1 MRRRFNLHEKIAL
14 FEEANGRCLQCRK
27 PLGTDWHGDHIK
39 AFSRGGPTAIEN
51 GRALCSSCNLKKGD
65 AQVRELRKWQVRAVA
80 LAREKFREG
89 KQVFAAG
96 VSVGGGKTIMGC
108 VLAEAMVSSGLID
121 RVIVVAPN
129 QSIKNGWAEDMT
141 DVGLRVRNLDGND
154 AMRWDI
160 PDGDHGYITTYQSVD
175 AQPQAHRKRC
185 LALTVASGG
194 RCRTLVIFDELHH
207 LGDDE
212 CSGGNATKWASSC
225 KQAFG
230 DATYIVCLTGT
241 PGRCDGLRLPF
252 IEYDGP
258 NESGE
263 SKARLDIVYSYGKA
277 VDDQIVRRCE
287 FIPIEAS
294 GDVSGDVSGRASTRD
309 KKSPLRAAV
318 ERAALNL
325 SAEPSQGFEGLAAE
339 DMLDLALTQLDIRRA
354 THPRAAMIAVC
365 DNIKHAQYIEQ
376 CLRARGETPVLVT
389 SDTPDAHQ
397 KIKRFRSSNERVIV
411 AVAMISEGVN
421 IPRLRVCAY
430 MSRKTA
436 PLTLEQIMGRVVR
449 IDWRDRKNQNGEE
462 ASFDDV
468 GMQHPP
474 GEAAFLY
481 LNKPEIVSWVRE
493 VEREMEAV
501 VRERED
507 RERRDRMEILDPVVP
522 DIRVDELSVRNDG
535 LTIGGAEYSQDVASV
550 LYDFRKGNPTAVLP
564 TTIAAKIID
573 LAIRRSQSVRH
584 ETAAVERPEQS
595 YDEKLRDLTIR
606 CDRAV
611 RRIGAR
617 NRWEREQF
625 AKLHHWANQ
634 KAGIE
639 SQKAASPEQLE
650 RKLQALAVY
659 EGEPVA

>member
-1 MRRRFNLHEKIAL
+1 MRRRFNLHERIAM
-14 FEEANGRCLQCRK
+14 FEEAGGRCLECHA
-27 PLGTDWHGDHIK
+27 PLGTNWHGDHIQ

-51 GRALCSSCNLKKGD
+51 GRALCAPCNLKKGD
-65 AQVRELRKWQVRAVA
+65 GQVLELREWQERAVA
-80 LAREKFREG
+80 LARNKFRDG
-89 KQVFAAG
+89 KQVFSAG

-141 DVGLRVRNLDGND
+141 GVGLRVRNLDGNE

-160 PDGDHGYITTYQSVD
+160 PQGDHGYITTYQSVD
-175 AQPQAHRKRC
+175 AQPHAHRKRC
-185 LALTVASGG
+185 LSMAVATGG
-194 RCRTLVIFDELHH
+194 QCRTLVIFDELHH

-212 CSGGNATKWASSC
+212 VAGGNATQWAASC

-230 DATYIVCLTGT
+230 DAAYILCLTGT

-252 IEYDGP
+252 IDYDGP
-258 NESGE
+258 NEAGE
-263 SKARLDIVYSYGKA
+263 STARLDIVYSYGKA

-287 FIPIEAS
+287 FIPIEAN
-294 GDVSGDVSGRASTRD
+294 GDVSGDISGRASTRD
-309 KKSPLRAAV
+309 KKSPLRTAV

-339 DMLDLALTQLDIRRA
+339 EMLDRALNQLDIRRA

-376 CLRARGETPVLVT
+376 CLRARGEKPVLVT
-389 SDTPDAHQ
+389 SDTPDAHE
-397 KIKRFRSSNERVIV
+397 KIKRFRSSKDRVIV

-436 PLTLEQIMGRVVR
+436 SLTLEQIMGRVVR
-449 IDWRDRKNQNGEE
+449 VDWRDSKAPEGET

-474 GEAAFLY
+474 GEAAFLH
-481 LNKPEIVSWVRE
+481 LNKPEIVAWVRE
-493 VEREMEAV
+493 VEKEMEAV
-501 VRERED
+501 VRERE
-507 RERRDRMEILDPVVP
+507 EKEKRDRADIADPIMP

-535 LTIGGAEYSQDVASV
+535 LTIGGAEYSEDVASV
-550 LYDFRKGNPTAVLP
+550 LYDFRKGNPTTVLP

-573 LAIRRSQSVRH
+573 LAIRRSHSTRV
-584 ETAAVERPEQS
+584 EAPVVERPDQS
-595 YDEKLRDLTIR
+595 YDDKLRDLTNR

-617 NRWEREQF
+617 KKWMRDQF
-625 AKLHHWANQ
+625 AKLHHWANKQ
-634 KAGIE
+634 AGIE
-639 SQKAASPEQLE
+639 SQKAASLEQLE
-650 RKLQALAVY
+650 RKLQALAAY
-659 EGEPVA
+659 EREAAA